1 MPGKKKQGAAKK
13 KSEFGLGKATGR
25 GTSTIKQ
32 LYMCLGIVSRVTI
45 DIKVEK
51 EGEASSGRWGG
62 GGGGGVGFKLNKYH
76 PYALPHRSVYP
87 I

>member
-1 MPGKKKQGAAKK
+1 MPGKKNRAQRK
-13 KSEFGLGKATGR
+13 KSEFGLGEATGR

-51 EGEASSGRWGG
+51 EAEASSGQWGG
-62 GGGGGVGFKLNKYH
+62 GGGGGGWF
-76 PYALPHRSVYP
+76 
-87 I
+87 